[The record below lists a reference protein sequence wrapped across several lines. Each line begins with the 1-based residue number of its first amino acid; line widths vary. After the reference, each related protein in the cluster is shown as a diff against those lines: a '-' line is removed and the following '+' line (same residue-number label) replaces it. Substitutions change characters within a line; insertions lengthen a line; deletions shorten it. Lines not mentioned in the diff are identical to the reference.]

1 MSLLQFTPII
11 RLIREMCCYNLELQ
25 LERQLDRTR
34 AANLVC
40 EFRPRFE
47 QPMRSPICSGVH
59 ASSKSN
65 FKQKASSYITHVCEC
80 LKPYQVSKTR
90 RYDPNFGPN

>member
-1 MSLLQFTPII
+1 
-11 RLIREMCCYNLELQ
+11 
-25 LERQLDRTR
+25 
-34 AANLVC
+34 
-40 EFRPRFE
+40 
-47 QPMRSPICSGVH
+47 MRSPICSGVH

-90 RYDPNFGPN
+90 RYDPNFGPNKTTRERVGAGGEELSSGRNNAETLSTKVNILLAHKVLGESDG